1 MSHVRYAKDG
11 ELLVNHTSIPADPA
25 APASE
30 QFSNH
35 LLAHVGFIIEEFIK
49 WKWKP
54 VAVEEANP
62 AGYTAVPLVYITL
75 SVCFGSYEFSWPLL
89 A

>member
-1 MSHVRYAKDG
+1 MRYAKDG

-35 LLAHVGFIIEEFIK
+35 LLAHVGFIIKEFVK

-54 VAVEEANP
+54 VAVEETNP

-75 SVCFGSYEFSWPLL
+75 SVCFGSHVCSPDLLL